1 MDPVVVWKWFRCK
14 LPVRVEEK
22 QMLQSANVEFLADI
36 CTLFGGHQEAYKL
49 ETNWRLLLD
58 QHIGKS
64 KGFGVDGWGGVWY
77 LA

>member
-1 MDPVVVWKWFRCK
+1 
-14 LPVRVEEK
+14 
-22 QMLQSANVEFLADI
+22 MLQSANVEFLADV
-36 CTLFGGHQEAYKL
+36 CTLFGEHQEAYKL

-58 QHIGKS
+58 QRIGKS